1 MKVDI
6 QVSVYP
12 LGTKKVIEKVT
23 DAIQILKQSNVETF
37 TSPMSTMF
45 SCELEQ
51 GLETLGKMFKEVA
64 KDVQTIMTVTVS
76 NCCRD

>member
-12 LGTKKVIEKVT
+12 LGTKKVIEKVA

-51 GLETLGKMFKEVA
+51 DLETLGKMFKEVA

-76 NCCRD
+76 NCCVE